1 MLDIINGQAIR
12 FHLVGSMNGHDIPAG
27 SHQLLH
33 ASEYAIEHA
42 SPSSA
47 ARTPVTATQSSC

>member
-1 MLDIINGQAIR
+1 
-12 FHLVGSMNGHDIPAG
+12 MNGHDIPAG